1 MNPKKQKCVNSV
13 VLALFIA
20 LAVVLVLTISMYA
33 WFIHTSIWQYNADFE
48 NHEAEF
54 RLVCDYVLE
63 YMDGRT
69 GTLSCSHSEGHEHD
83 LYDDKTRKYVDCP
96 EEVRNALEIICRDA
110 FNVNSHFEYI
120 RCEDGEVAFHII
132 NAPYKLAYSP
142 NKIPKLKNL
151 NFGEISLHQYIGNG
165 WYHVSRW
172 SL

>member
-1 MNPKKQKCVNSV
+1 MVKHIYKILLTALLAA
-13 VLALFIA
+13 VLPI
-20 LAVVLVLTISMYA
+20 VGMYA

-48 NHEAEF
+48 NYEAEF
-54 RLVCDYVLE
+54 QLVCDYVLE

-83 LYDDKTRKYVDCP
+83 LYDDKARKYVDCP

-151 NFGEISLHQYIGNG
+151 NFGEISLHQYIGKG